1 MSKAKFKSLK
11 APTFGMPGRFWNFR
25 QRFDG
30 LTFHNFPVFLRH
42 VFANVGSPRSD
53 MLEDVRIAFQP
64 RCRNEQHVPIAV
76 ECRRRNA
83 QSRQVDLDPGPITN
97 HHTVAAVVADMSLKC
112 PEMCQEVL

>member
-11 APTFGMPGRFWNFR
+11 APTFGMPGGFWNFR

-42 VFANVGSPRSD
+42 VFADVGSPRSD
-53 MLEDVRIAFQP
+53 ILEDGRIAFQP
-64 RCRNEQHVPIAV
+64 RCRNEQHV
-76 ECRRRNA
+76 RRNA

-97 HHTVAAVVADMSLKC
+97 HHTVAVVVADMSLKC